1 MRRAVGAILGVLGI
15 WPLALADAAPP
26 AAAEPPLIVGVEL
39 VSPHGLPES
48 QVRAAI
54 GTLTGRPRRRFVIR
68 ETLDRLW
75 ALGLFSVVRVEER
88 SEAGGVRLVYY
99 LERRPHLGTLELR
112 GDLGLADVD
121 LVEAAGL
128 APGGSA
134 EPERLEQARQAL
146 LARLR
151 REGFLGA
158 RVEMDTRP
166 DPATHARD
174 VTFVVHA
181 GERARIGTVRLT
193 AEPPSVVPLAE
204 SALGLREGRRY
215 REDALRDAIQA
226 AEERL
231 RQDGFFE
238 ARVSAE
244 PPRWDAATNL
254 VDLDVRVAAG
264 RHFRVEFPGASAL
277 DEKALRER
285 LTFPHTGTVDEPELR
300 ASARQ
305 IEAAYREAGHHF
317 ATVTPSSRQEDEA
330 PVVRFEIFEGPRV
343 IVDSVTIEGE
353 TSDPPDRLL
362 AQMQTRPPGLLHRG
376 RYRADLL
383 ERDLHALAAFLR
395 SRGFPDAKVGPARLS
410 FSHDWSRAHITIPV
424 DEGPRVRVGRV
435 TIEGARIFPTEE
447 LRSALPIEPG
457 QAWSATVAE
466 EGRRVLERRYAR
478 RGFLAARVTVE
489 ASRRD
494 GVEDV
499 VYGIDE
505 GPQTRIGRVLL
516 SGLTRTK
523 ESVVLRELPFR
534 EGDPFNP
541 EDLVRAQRRLGGL
554 GIFERVEVEPLRPSP
569 VPYADVHVTVREGKP
584 WNIGFGAGYATYE
597 GLRGFVEAGHDN
609 LFGIAHSLSLRL
621 QASERGERSDLTY
634 GVPRLFDTLWRGAVD
649 LFYEHR
655 TEVGF
660 DFQRMG
666 TGLEASR
673 ELNELLPGL
682 RVSARY
688 QLAQVDRFNIDP
700 ALLEEDVEPG
710 REILSTVEPEVSLER
725 RDNPL
730 DPKRGSFHLI
740 AVELGGVVL
749 GGDRDFLKS
758 RLETHWFFAWLPPT
772 VVVLSGRLGL
782 ATALRDT
789 TSLPIEERFFA
800 GGSGTVRGY
809 RERRLGPLDNRGNP
823 AGGNGLAVFNA
834 EWRFPIWR
842 WLGGAVFF
850 DTGAVTDSA
859 KDLSFGALVSGVG
872 AGLRL
877 VTPVG
882 PIRLDAGYPLD
893 RVPDQSQ
900 KVRFYLTVGHP
911 F

>member
-1 MRRAVGAILGVLGI
+1 MRRAVGTILSVLGI
-15 WPLALADAAPP
+15 WDLALADAAAP
-26 AAAEPPLIVGVEL
+26 AGAEPPLVVGVEI

-54 GTLTGRPRRRFVIR
+54 GNLTGRPRRRFVIR

-88 SEAGGVRLVYY
+88 TEAGGVRLIYY
-99 LERRPHLGTLELR
+99 LERRPHLGKLELR
-112 GDLGLADVD
+112 GDLGLSEVD

-128 APGGSA
+128 PPGGSA
-134 EPERLEQARQAL
+134 ESERLEQARQAI

-158 RVEMDTRP
+158 RVQVETRA
-166 DPATHARD
+166 DPATNARD
-174 VTFVVHA
+174 ATFAIQA

-193 AEPPSVVPLAE
+193 AEPPSVAPLAE

-215 REDALRDAIQA
+215 REDALRDAVQA

-231 RQDGFFE
+231 RQAGMFE
-238 ARVSAE
+238 ARVVAE

-254 VDLDVRVAAG
+254 VDLAIHVAAG
-264 RHFRVEFPGASAL
+264 RRFRVEFPGAKAL
-277 DEKALRER
+277 DEKALKER
-285 LTFPHTGTVDEPELR
+285 LTFPHTGTVDETELR

-317 ATVTPSSRQEDEA
+317 ATVTPSFGQEDEA
-330 PVVRFEIFEGPRV
+330 QVVRFDIFEGPRV
-343 IVDSVTIEGE
+343 VVDAVSIAGE
-353 TSDPPDRLL
+353 TTAPPARLL

-376 RYRADLL
+376 LYRANML
-383 ERDLHALAAFLR
+383 ERDLRALEAFLR
-395 SRGFPDAKVGPARLS
+395 SRGFPEAKAGPALVS

-424 DEGPRVRVGRV
+424 DEGRRVQVGRV
-435 TIEGARIFPTEE
+435 TIEGARIFPADE
-447 LRSALPIEPG
+447 LLSALPLKPG
-457 QAWSATVAE
+457 QPWSATVAE
-466 EGRRVLERRYAR
+466 EGRRVLERRYAQ
-478 RGFLAARVTVE
+478 RGYLAARAAVE
-489 ASRRD
+489 ASRRE

-499 VYGIDE
+499 VYRIDE

-541 EDLVRAQRRLGGL
+541 EELVRAQRRLGGL
-554 GIFERVEVEPLRPSP
+554 GIFERVEVEPLRPPP

-584 WNIGFGAGYATYE
+584 WNLGFGAGYATYE

-609 LFGIAHSLSLRL
+609 LFGIAHSLTLRL

-634 GVPRLFDTLWRGAVD
+634 GVPRLFDTLWRGEVG

-655 TEVGF
+655 TEIGF

-666 TGLEASR
+666 VGLEANR
-673 ELNELLPGL
+673 ELNEVLEGL

-688 QLAQVDRFNIDP
+688 QLAQVDRFNIDSTLI
-700 ALLEEDVEPG
+700 AEDVEPG
-710 REILSTVEPEVSLER
+710 PELLSTIEPEVSRER

-740 AVELGGVVL
+740 AVKLGGLVL

-782 ATALRDT
+782 ATPLRDT

-809 RERRLGPLDNRGNP
+809 RERRLGPLDNKGNP
-823 AGGNGLAVFNA
+823 TGGDGLAVFNA

-850 DTGAVTDSA
+850 DTGAVTESA
-859 KDLSFGALVSGVG
+859 TDLGFGALVSGVG

-877 VTPVG
+877 ITPVG
-882 PIRLDAGYPLD
+882 PIRLDAGYPVD